1 MKTTKQYLWEH
12 VRPDLYTFFMKNYQL
27 LCESYWDISHIIYKF
42 LNKRRLDLFFDK
54 QDKNIPW
61 KEQYNILN
69 DLLCNDKQQEVNSLI
84 YRSIKANSKIVTYEP
99 PDNYPIATDYAKK
112 MVESVYPVILK
123 KLKRQKS
130 AHSLKDFYSR
140 VEFFKQVMIKEFPNL
155 NGLEYKVLSENAN
168 LRYKKIMDSFKKK
181 IYNKELNFDE
191 KAILEQINNFVK
203 QNIYKLFSKTRLKTD
218 ENNTFYQSWLDPYGN
233 LDGTEQDVLKH
244 ILLDNSKQLCNDLN
258 IDKAYIDELIDKYIQ
273 IYGSSWE
280 QKIYDLISVKNTKQ
294 KKERGLNLLNKDDS
308 IGSETKIDYDITA
321 DHVRTKPIIIIQDA
335 NTKENYVMF
344 GPNGSSHGFYI
355 QNKLLSDAQ
364 NKNIDIDPYKMGYG
378 YLLGSIVFV
387 DKNPDNNQFG
397 FTNNEVLDILK
408 NDPRINKV
416 YQTSSHPMPGGGII
430 KRLAK
435 IIK

>member
-1 MKTTKQYLWEH
+1 M
-12 VRPDLYTFFMKNYQL
+12 
-27 LCESYWDISHIIYKF
+27 
-42 LNKRRLDLFFDK
+42 
-54 QDKNIPW
+54 
-61 KEQYNILN
+61 
-69 DLLCNDKQQEVNSLI
+69 VNSI
-84 YRSIKANSKIVTYEP
+84 YFEVLRELKILE
-99 PDNYPIATDYAKK
+99 D
-112 MVESVYPVILK
+112 
-123 KLKRQKS
+123 
-130 AHSLKDFYSR
+130 AHTLKDFSNII
-140 VEFFKQVMIKEFPNL
+140 EFFNYIFRQEFPNL
-155 NGLEYKVLSENAN
+155 NELEYKVLSEDAN
-168 LRYKKIMDSFKKK
+168 LRYSKLIDSFKKK
-181 IYNKELNFDE
+181 LYTKELNIDE
-191 KAILEQINNFVK
+191 KQILEQINNFVK
-203 QNIYKLFSKTRLKTD
+203 QNIYKLFSKARLKTD

-258 IDKAYIDELIDKYIQ
+258 IDKVYIDELIDKYIQ

-294 KKERGLNLLNKDDS
+294 KKERSLDLLSKDDS

-364 NKNIDIDPYKMGYG
+364 AKNINIDPYKMGYG
-378 YLLGSIVFV
+378 YLLGSIAFI

-397 FTNNEVLDILK
+397 FTNDEILNIIK

-416 YQTSSHPMPGGGII
+416 YQTSSHPMPGGGMI

-435 IIK
+435 IIKWE